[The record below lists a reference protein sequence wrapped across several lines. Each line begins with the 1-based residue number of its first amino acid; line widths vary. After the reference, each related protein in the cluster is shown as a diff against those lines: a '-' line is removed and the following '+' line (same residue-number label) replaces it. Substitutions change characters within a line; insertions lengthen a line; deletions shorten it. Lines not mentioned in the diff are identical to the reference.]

1 MANDF
6 YKKDGSYYQAD
17 TNAKILD
24 LPALQKYATLGGKEI
39 AAPTIQPTTGVGLYK
54 AGVGTT
60 IPNQLSTSNLTSSS
74 TIPPAI
80 NSTQA
85 YDEAFAK
92 GLGLGQAQALK
103 DLQAQQEAQKAT
115 DQSTLSSS
123 EKAFNDLVAQISGK
137 GKAQADLQASLG
149 VNDMTKQLSDVNAQ
163 LAAKTGEF
171 NSLIEQNR
179 NKAINSRIIGGTEDK
194 LVRQKGIE
202 TGTLSSI
209 AQAIQGNISTA
220 KQTAEDTIK
229 FQYAPLEQELELKK
243 IQLERAY
250 DTFDASEKKRAD
262 QLLATIEAQKEQVTA
277 EKAVKSKIND
287 VMIAAS
293 KNGADAQ
300 TLKQIM
306 ASKDEASA
314 ILAAGKFLQ
323 DKSKG
328 DVKFIGETTDEYG
341 NTVKQYG
348 YWDEATQTFKNTS
361 GQTINQT
368 GNTGGQMRTD
378 RNNNAT
384 AMTTDVAKTLGL
396 VEGVDYTV
404 GDPFTSNGKTYQT
417 AKLLGNSVDTTI
429 KGLDIAAKDPSKQ
442 AFYSQSGGQRWTH
455 TAMTDAQWLALTPE
469 QKKSKVAEMYQ
480 KEGGDGSLIGIK
492 DNYAANWAK
501 LIKTGQATL
510 DKVPEKQR
518 PSVVA
523 ELAKDGSISSADAA
537 VTTALT
543 EKVNLI
549 DSLLGSK
556 GLNSA
561 IGPTWLSRIGFL
573 DTPTGVK
580 QEFIAGVQQLLSQDT
595 IQTLLDLKKAGGT
608 LGALSDQE
616 RILLQSAASKIGTWA
631 VHNKKGEVTGYNVSE
646 KAFKD
651 ELAKVKEMANNAIK
665 KAGGGTGIVNS
676 LEQTLAKN
684 PAKVDEYNK
693 LVEAFPNLSDDE
705 YNQLLGQ

>member
-54 AGVGTT
+54 AGIGTT

-149 VNDMTKQLSDVNAQ
+149 VNDMTKQLSDINAQ

-179 NKAINSRIIGGTEDK
+179 GKAINSRIIGGTEDK

-306 ASKDEASA
+306 ASKDEQEA
-314 ILAAGKFLQ
+314 ILAAGSFLAPSDFAVNSKTGQ
-323 DKSKG
+323 LYNKKTGETIGKSVAKGSGSSGG
-328 DVKFIGETTDEYG
+328 DVAPTADTTVDNWVDLLEKG
-341 NTVKQYG
+341 QATISNIPKSLVSSVVKRVAERKATISKPLS
-348 YWDEATQTFKNTS
+348 DTAIKEITQTKS
-361 GQTINQT
+361 
-368 GNTGGQMRTD
+368 
-378 RNNNAT
+378 AL
-384 AMTTDVAKTLGL
+384 ASLDVL
-396 VEGVDYTV
+396 
-404 GDPFTSNGKTYQT
+404 
-417 AKLLGNSVDTTI
+417 
-429 KGLDIAAKDPSKQ
+429 
-442 AFYSQSGGQRWTH
+442 
-455 TAMTDAQWLALTPE
+455 E
-469 QKKSKVAEMYQ
+469 QK
-480 KEGGDGSLIGIK
+480 IK
-492 DNYAANWAK
+492 DNLQYVGP
-501 LIKTGQATL
+501 ITGLQALNPFSPARKVQADVDRVRQTVGKALEGGVLRKEDEEKYKKILATL
-510 DKVPEKQR
+510 TDTPETAIYKIQALKDTLNRDISAYEDAQR
-518 PSVVA
+518 NSGRYVQPSV
-523 ELAKDGSISSADAA
+523 
-537 VTTALT
+537 
-543 EKVNLI
+543 
-549 DSLLGSK
+549 
-556 GLNSA
+556 
-561 IGPTWLSRIGFL
+561 
-573 DTPTGVK
+573 TPTTT
-580 QEFIAGVQQLLSQDT
+580 E
-595 IQTLLDLKKAGGT
+595 DLRKKY
-608 LGALSDQE
+608 
-616 RILLQSAASKIGTWA
+616 
-631 VHNKKGEVTGYNVSE
+631 GY
-646 KAFKD
+646 
-651 ELAKVKEMANNAIK
+651 
-665 KAGGGTGIVNS
+665 
-676 LEQTLAKN
+676 
-684 PAKVDEYNK
+684 
-693 LVEAFPNLSDDE
+693 
-705 YNQLLGQ
+705 

>member
-54 AGVGTT
+54 AGISTT

-115 DQSTLSSS
+115 EQSTLSSS

-149 VNDMTKQLSDVNAQ
+149 VNDMTKQLSDINAQ

-179 NKAINSRIIGGTEDK
+179 GRAINSRIIGGTEDK

-262 QLLATIEAQKEQVTA
+262 QLLATIEAQKEQVAA
-277 EKAVKSKIND
+277 EKDVRSKIND

-306 ASKDEASA
+306 ASKDEQEA
-314 ILAAGKFLQ
+314 ILAAGSFLAPS
-323 DKSKG
+323 DFAVNSKTG
-328 DVKFIGETTDEYG
+328 QLYNKKTGETIG
-341 NTVKQYG
+341 K
-348 YWDEATQTFKNTS
+348 S
-361 GQTINQT
+361 
-368 GNTGGQMRTD
+368 
-378 RNNNAT
+378 
-384 AMTTDVAKTLGL
+384 VAKGSGS
-396 VEGVDYTV
+396 VSGS
-404 GDPFTSNGKTYQT
+404 GGTSNKSSLSKETQAYYDNPALLSQVT
-417 AKLLGNSVDTTI
+417 ATKRKQIIDEVTRAGLDASVFTKAKPLSDSAIKEITQIESALSSLDDLEQKIQDNLQYIGPI
-429 KGLDIAAKDPSKQ
+429 KGLAALNPYSKAKQVQSDIDRVRQVVGKALE
-442 AFYSQSGGQRWTH
+442 GGVLRKEDEEKYKKILSTI
-455 TAMTDAQWLALTPE
+455 TDTPE
-469 QKKSKVAEMYQ
+469 NALYKLQQLRTALNNNLTNYQ
-480 KEGGDGSLIGIK
+480 SAQNNAG
-492 DNYAANWAK
+492 N
-501 LIKTGQATL
+501 LIKTATGKTL
-510 DKVPEKQR
+510 D
-518 PSVVA
+518 
-523 ELAKDGSISSADAA
+523 
-537 VTTALT
+537 
-543 EKVNLI
+543 
-549 DSLLGSK
+549 
-556 GLNSA
+556 
-561 IGPTWLSRIGFL
+561 
-573 DTPTGVK
+573 
-580 QEFIAGVQQLLSQDT
+580 LSQFD
-595 IQTLLDLKKAGGT
+595 
-608 LGALSDQE
+608 
-616 RILLQSAASKIGTWA
+616 
-631 VHNKKGEVTGYNVSE
+631 
-646 KAFKD
+646 KD
-651 ELAKVKEMANNAIK
+651 K
-665 KAGGGTGIVNS
+665 
-676 LEQTLAKN
+676 
-684 PAKVDEYNK
+684 
-693 LVEAFPNLSDDE
+693 
-705 YNQLLGQ
+705 

>member
-85 YDEAFAK
+85 YDEAYAK

-243 IQLERAY
+243 MQLERAY

-306 ASKDEASA
+306 ASKDEQEA
-314 ILAAGKFLQ
+314 ILAAGSFLAPS
-323 DKSKG
+323 DFA
-328 DVKFIGETTDEYG
+328 V
-341 NTVKQYG
+341 
-348 YWDEATQTFKNTS
+348 
-361 GQTINQT
+361 
-368 GNTGGQMRTD
+368 
-378 RNNNAT
+378 
-384 AMTTDVAKTLGL
+384 
-396 VEGVDYTV
+396 
-404 GDPFTSNGKTYQT
+404 
-417 AKLLGNSVDTTI
+417 NS
-429 KGLDIAAKDPSKQ
+429 
-442 AFYSQSGGQRWTH
+442 
-455 TAMTDAQWLALTPE
+455 
-469 QKKSKVAEMYQ
+469 
-480 KEGGDGSLIGIK
+480 
-492 DNYAANWAK
+492 
-501 LIKTGQATL
+501 KTGQLYNKKTGETVGKSVAKGSGSGSGSGVSISGSSQPDETLLAYARQYASTGTIPTNIPKGSFGQIATL
-510 DKVPEKQR
+510 ARQLSKPDGTLIDINTGLKQSKV
-518 PSVVA
+518 
-523 ELAKDGSISSADAA
+523 SSAQEEAY
-537 VTTALT
+537 TSLY
-543 EKVNLI
+543 NII
-549 DSLLGSK
+549 DKLLPQMKSSFQEINTGLLG
-556 GLNSA
+556 
-561 IGPTWLSRIGFL
+561 
-573 DTPTGVK
+573 GVFGGINPSMDRVK
-580 QEFIAGVQQLLSQDT
+580 YEQL
-595 IQTLLDLKKAGGT
+595 
-608 LGALSDQE
+608 
-616 RILLQSAASKIGTWA
+616 R
-631 VHNKKGEVTGYNVSE
+631 
-646 KAFKD
+646 
-651 ELAKVKEMANNAIK
+651 KEY
-665 KAGGGTGIVNS
+665 
-676 LEQTLAKN
+676 L
-684 PAKVDEYNK
+684 
-693 LVEAFPNLSDDE
+693 
-705 YNQLLGQ
+705 NQLLKARSGGAVTEEEYQRYASTLPGTFNNTLFFGAKGEDKLSTLEGLMKDGLDSRLKLNGLSIVGFNPDVKQKELEQAANFDE

>member
-243 IQLERAY
+243 MQLERAY

-306 ASKDEASA
+306 ASKDEQEA
-314 ILAAGKFLQ
+314 ILAAGSFLAPSEFAVN
-323 DKSKG
+323 SKTG
-328 DVKFIGETTDEYG
+328 QLYNKKTGETIG
-341 NTVKQYG
+341 K
-348 YWDEATQTFKNTS
+348 S
-361 GQTINQT
+361 
-368 GNTGGQMRTD
+368 
-378 RNNNAT
+378 
-384 AMTTDVAKTLGL
+384 VAKGS
-396 VEGVDYTV
+396 GS
-404 GDPFTSNGKTYQT
+404 GSGSGGTSNKSSLSKETQAYYDNPALLSQVT
-417 AKLLGNSVDTTI
+417 ATKRKQIIDEVTRAGLDASVFTKAKPLSDSAIKEITQIESALSSLDDLEQKMQDNLQYIGPI
-429 KGLDIAAKDPSKQ
+429 KGLAALNPYSKAKQVQSDIDRVRQVVGKALE
-442 AFYSQSGGQRWTH
+442 GGVLRKEDEEKYKKILSTI
-455 TAMTDAQWLALTPE
+455 TDTPE
-469 QKKSKVAEMYQ
+469 NALYKLQQLRTALNNNLTNYQ
-480 KEGGDGSLIGIK
+480 SAQNNAG
-492 DNYAANWAK
+492 N
-501 LIKTGQATL
+501 LIKTATGKTL
-510 DKVPEKQR
+510 D
-518 PSVVA
+518 
-523 ELAKDGSISSADAA
+523 
-537 VTTALT
+537 
-543 EKVNLI
+543 
-549 DSLLGSK
+549 
-556 GLNSA
+556 
-561 IGPTWLSRIGFL
+561 
-573 DTPTGVK
+573 
-580 QEFIAGVQQLLSQDT
+580 LSQFD
-595 IQTLLDLKKAGGT
+595 
-608 LGALSDQE
+608 
-616 RILLQSAASKIGTWA
+616 
-631 VHNKKGEVTGYNVSE
+631 
-646 KAFKD
+646 KD
-651 ELAKVKEMANNAIK
+651 K
-665 KAGGGTGIVNS
+665 
-676 LEQTLAKN
+676 
-684 PAKVDEYNK
+684 
-693 LVEAFPNLSDDE
+693 
-705 YNQLLGQ
+705 